1 MTHLRG
7 LSGILALLGA
17 VILLTTSATAQ
28 SGDPITVVVGKTTL
42 LRLDERPEV
51 IFIGNPAYVDII
63 LEQND
68 IAFLIGRQ
76 TGETSMHLLDGDG
89 ETTMH
94 VPIVVV
100 PEERRHVTLTRGR
113 AETTFSCNPRCAG
126 VPNPHAAGASIARGQ
141 ESISGAGDAEGQG
154 QDSAAAGRIRVGGE
168 FQGGKD
174 LAADELPNSLRLAAT
189 DATRITADATGAAGD
204 GGRIILWGDE
214 RAAVL
219 GTISARPGSL
229 AGAGGFV
236 EISSA
241 GELVYRAEVA
251 TGRGDR
257 HGTVLLDPKNFTAA
271 AAAAA
276 AAVQPPAPAEDTGPS
291 RPPWAPMN
299 LARISQTRNCI
310 GAENLE

>member
-94 VPIVVV
+94 VSIVVV

-154 QDSAAAGRIRVGGE
+154 QDSAAAT
-168 FQGGKD
+168 
-174 LAADELPNSLRLAAT
+174 AA
-189 DATRITADATGAAGD
+189 
-204 GGRIILWGDE
+204 
-214 RAAVL
+214 
-219 GTISARPGSL
+219 
-229 AGAGGFV
+229 
-236 EISSA
+236 
-241 GELVYRAEVA
+241 
-251 TGRGDR
+251 
-257 HGTVLLDPKNFTAA
+257 AA

-299 LARISQTRNCI
+299 
-310 GAENLE
+310 